1 MIVKLIVHNRL
12 PITVVVNS
20 ASATGQTLA
29 PTNSVQVVAELQPDA
44 DGVGR
49 IELYVDPPR

>member
-29 PTNSVQVVAELQPDA
+29 PTNSVQVVTELQPDA